1 MKGGEKG
8 QWLPPYPW
16 TLVCHSGWWHQPPGL
31 QRPVHFT
38 PYNCFP
44 AWAGGSALDSK
55 TTPPPAR
62 VPLTK
67 EVWGHTL
74 DKERQILLKKF
85 KDLGQEN

>member
-55 TTPPPAR
+55 TTPPP
-62 VPLTK
+62 
-67 EVWGHTL
+67 
-74 DKERQILLKKF
+74 RQGAFDEGSMGSHIRQGKTNTS
-85 KDLGQEN
+85 EEI